1 MPQFYKSKGSV
12 KLFIFLLIFKPCDCL
27 QDAKKS
33 QKLWQE
39 LYKKKKKDWK
49 ERDLAP
55 FADVA
60 IYLRKWIS
68 EAFAGIYG
76 GQTIMFVW
84 DYCFM
89 HGWTRKVFYKIG
101 LVSLMLI
108 KPFAL
113 EADNHRKMGKVLF
126 NEPSNLYLKDLRKAL
141 LHYEDHVRND
151 LSAIQSITEL
161 NTNFEYKVQ
170 EPVEEEEPDEENDDK
185 NDNDN
190 VEESKDSEER
200 SLTEEPEN
208 VEDTETPTDEG
219 DIEKSEDNAENPE
232 NPEKE

>member
-1 MPQFYKSKGSV
+1 M
-12 KLFIFLLIFKPCDCL
+12 
-27 QDAKKS
+27 
-33 QKLWQE
+33 
-39 LYKKKKKDWK
+39 
-49 ERDLAP
+49 AP

-141 LHYEDHVRND
+141 LHYEEHVRND

-170 EPVEEEEPDEENDDK
+170 EPAEEEPDAENDDK

>member
-1 MPQFYKSKGSV
+1 
-12 KLFIFLLIFKPCDCL
+12 
-27 QDAKKS
+27 
-33 QKLWQE
+33 
-39 LYKKKKKDWK
+39 
-49 ERDLAP
+49 
-55 FADVA
+55 
-60 IYLRKWIS
+60 
-68 EAFAGIYG
+68 
-76 GQTIMFVW
+76 
-84 DYCFM
+84 
-89 HGWTRKVFYKIG
+89 
-101 LVSLMLI
+101 MLI

-141 LHYEDHVRND
+141 LHYEEHVRND

-161 NTNFEYKVQ
+161 NTNFAYKVQ
-170 EPVEEEEPDEENDDK
+170 EPAGEEPDAENDDK
-185 NDNDN
+185 NDNDK
-190 VEESKDSEER
+190 VEESKDSEDR

>member
-1 MPQFYKSKGSV
+1 
-12 KLFIFLLIFKPCDCL
+12 
-27 QDAKKS
+27 
-33 QKLWQE
+33 
-39 LYKKKKKDWK
+39 
-49 ERDLAP
+49 
-55 FADVA
+55 
-60 IYLRKWIS
+60 
-68 EAFAGIYG
+68 
-76 GQTIMFVW
+76 
-84 DYCFM
+84 
-89 HGWTRKVFYKIG
+89 
-101 LVSLMLI
+101 MLI

-141 LHYEDHVRND
+141 LHYEEHVRND

-170 EPVEEEEPDEENDDK
+170 EPAEEEPDEENDDK

>member
-1 MPQFYKSKGSV
+1 M
-12 KLFIFLLIFKPCDCL
+12 
-27 QDAKKS
+27 
-33 QKLWQE
+33 
-39 LYKKKKKDWK
+39 
-49 ERDLAP
+49 AP

-141 LHYEDHVRND
+141 LHYEEHVRND

-170 EPVEEEEPDEENDDK
+170 EPAEEEPDAENDDK
-185 NDNDN
+185 NDNDK
-190 VEESKDSEER
+190 VEESKDSEDR

-219 DIEKSEDNAENPE
+219 DMEKKDMGKSEDNAENPE

>member
-1 MPQFYKSKGSV
+1 
-12 KLFIFLLIFKPCDCL
+12 
-27 QDAKKS
+27 
-33 QKLWQE
+33 
-39 LYKKKKKDWK
+39 
-49 ERDLAP
+49 
-55 FADVA
+55 
-60 IYLRKWIS
+60 
-68 EAFAGIYG
+68 
-76 GQTIMFVW
+76 
-84 DYCFM
+84 
-89 HGWTRKVFYKIG
+89 
-101 LVSLMLI
+101 MLI

-141 LHYEDHVRND
+141 LHYEEHVRND

-170 EPVEEEEPDEENDDK
+170 EPAEEEPDAENDDK
-185 NDNDN
+185 NDNDK